1 VNIASIDLLVRRQIQ
16 PVIGAR
22 VPLTEVGS
30 AHRMLERADV
40 AGKIVRVP
48 S

>member
-1 VNIASIDLLVRRQIQ
+1 VRRQIHR
-16 PVIGAR
+16 VVGAR
-22 VPLTEVGS
+22 VPLTEIGS